1 MDVINPYELLG
12 FDSKTPNIEMKEL
25 KKQYY
30 MLSLICHPD
39 KGGNSSDMIILKNC
53 YEYVKEQIE
62 RKDEKSRDYEE
73 VATEFKEFMKTQSQD
88 PPPFSQVYEEAHI
101 WLKEFNDKF
110 NNLKMNNS
118 RDGNLDN
125 NLDNNDEELN
135 DFSIDTSGY
144 GHLMDKSENDSGFSF
159 DDIEF
164 MRVNRD
170 KEVNEKPNVEFTT
183 DIAIY
188 TEPISFNG
196 VDFGTMGNLK
206 KTKVNDFTTRM
217 GNNVLSDYK
226 QAFSSP
232 QPQQQETE
240 LNINISTNVM
250 GRYEQLLEER
260 EAMDKL
266 LFEENNNKNN
276 NKNKNVNINI

>member
-73 VATEFKEFMKTQSQD
+73 VAMEFKEFMKTQSQE

-110 NNLKMNNS
+110 NNLKMNDVNH
-118 RDGNLDN
+118 RNVNININVDN
-125 NLDNNDEELN
+125 DVDEELN
-135 DFSIDTSGY
+135 YFSIDTSGY
-144 GHLMDKSENDSGFSF
+144 GHMMDKSENDNGFSL

-170 KEVNEKPNVEFTT
+170 KEVIEKPNVEFTT
-183 DIAIY
+183 IITTY
-188 TEPISFNG
+188 KEPISFNG
-196 VDFGTMGNLK
+196 IDFGTMGNLK

-217 GNNVLSDYK
+217 GNNILSDYK

-232 QPQQQETE
+232 QPQQQQENE
-240 LNINISTNVM
+240 LNANVM

-266 LFEENNNKNN
+266 LFEENNN
-276 NKNKNVNINI
+276 NKNKSKKLNLSN